1 MTCRRTCRE
10 SIERVVHEAVARVA
24 LRRGFE
30 AVSCNGK
37 GHHWNCTCPFG
48 GKRDSPAE
56 RGRLRAPDLFVPK
69 VPRHYTKPNDRC
81 SFCDAP
87 VFFRSLAH
95 GGRAYFDS
103 PGAPWTKHPCL
114 DQDSSAFMGSVD
126 QSESNWP
133 QLMVPSVQHVLN
145 DFIEI
150 QGRLHGKRWIGYLN
164 VRQLEALGVDVAC
177 LRECFVQVHESAPG
191 SFDLALLT
199 EEMHKYLAKASATK
213 AEESKPRSATPRRKA
228 LRSKGKAAPLN
239 QSDLLEDAG

>member
-1 MTCRRTCRE
+1 M
-10 SIERVVHEAVARVA
+10 
-24 LRRGFE
+24 RGFE

-37 GHHWNCTCPFG
+37 GHDWKCTCGFG
-48 GKRDSPAE
+48 GGQHSLAGRE
-56 RGRLRAPDLFVPK
+56 RLRAHDLFVPT

-103 PGAPWTKHPCL
+103 PGTPWTKHPCL

-133 QLMVPSVQHVLN
+133 QLMGPSVQHVRN

-150 QGRLHGKRWIGYLN
+150 RGMLHGKRWIGYLN

-177 LRECFVQVHESAPG
+177 LRECFVQVRESAPG
-191 SFDLALLT
+191 DFDLALLT

-213 AEESKPRSATPRRKA
+213 SEERKPSSATPRRKA
-228 LRSKGKAAPLN
+228 FRSKGKAAPLD
-239 QSDLLEDAG
+239 QSDLLKDAG